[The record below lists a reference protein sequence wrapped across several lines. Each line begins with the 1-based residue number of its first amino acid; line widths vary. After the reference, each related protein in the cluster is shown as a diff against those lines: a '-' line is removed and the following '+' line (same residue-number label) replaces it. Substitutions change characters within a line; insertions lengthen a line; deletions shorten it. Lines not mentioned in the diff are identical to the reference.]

1 MCVADLNRSFSPEG
15 TPALFDDAAPSDGEV
30 IPMNQSAGA
39 YWEERA
45 LELIVSRDTIITRN
59 YSSRF
64 GEIDLIA
71 SDSGRPTVTNLTP
84 QTSPLRLS
92 YGVGISG
99 EAIKSIYGVKL

>member
-1 MCVADLNRSFSPEG
+1 MSRVMCVADLNRSFSPEG
-15 TPALFDDAAPSDGEV
+15 TPALYDDAAPSDGEV

-71 SDSGRPTVTNLTP
+71 SDSGRPTVIEL
-84 QTSPLRLS
+84 QHRKRRHFGSAMASAFL
-92 YGVGISG
+92 
-99 EAIKSIYGVKL
+99 AKQ

>member
-15 TPALFDDAAPSDGEV
+15 APALFDDATPSDGGV

-45 LELIVSRDTIITRN
+45 LELIVSRYTIITRN

-64 GEIDLIA
+64 GKIDLIA
-71 SDSGRPTVTNLTP
+71 SDNDRPAVMEL
-84 QTSPLRLS
+84 QHRKRRHFGSAMASAFLAR
-92 YGVGISG
+92 
-99 EAIKSIYGVKL
+99 K